1 MKTKK
6 FSSLIEVY
14 KISMQIAGERS
25 GDLRASFI
33 YSSLSSIAFGLSLAG
48 FYPLFYALLSPA
60 SDEAWRWLAL
70 MGIMGALSLWLKWK
84 SQDFDYSGEVVEVTH
99 ELRHHLGKKLRHIP
113 LESLYRHQS
122 GDLNAVFASDVD
134 GSVLHLGII
143 SAVFL
148 EVILL
153 PLTTILATFVIDW
166 RLGGIMAGI
175 LLLSLPLYHWKRK
188 LAFEEKSEAI
198 KANARLE
205 SELIEYIQGLPVLR
219 SINQTG
225 QNRARLQ
232 ESIAHVCAI
241 QREGMIKGLLPMV
254 LMLALTGAVMLSVL
268 AFGSLWV
275 EDQSLALASVA
286 ATILI
291 TSRLTEPLSLI
302 LAVASLLDYAI
313 ASFGRIQALLN
324 IPEMEYR
331 APLQKPTHFDIAF
344 ENVSFAYTG
353 GEMALKGIN
362 LAIPERSLVAI
373 VGASGSGKS
382 TLAKMLLRYG
392 DPQNGSV
399 KIGGIDLRAISQEE
413 LMSRFSVVFQDVY
426 LFDDTILEN
435 IRLGK
440 KGASDEEVRLAAK
453 RAFCHEFIERLPQGY
468 LTKVGD
474 IGNSLS
480 GGERQRLSIARAML
494 KDSPIVILDEP
505 TAALDTESE
514 VAVQRAINSL
524 IENKTVIV
532 IAHRLSTIIGADQ
545 ILVMEEGSI
554 VESGTHA
561 ELIARQGRYHGL
573 WEAQKRLKVW
583 NLL

>member
-60 SDEAWRWLAL
+60 GDEAWRWLAL

-440 KGASDEEVRLAAK
+440 KEASDEEVRLAAK

-514 VAVQRAINSL
+514 VAVQRAIDSL

>member
-1 MKTKK
+1 
-6 FSSLIEVY
+6 
-14 KISMQIAGERS
+14 
-25 GDLRASFI
+25 
-33 YSSLSSIAFGLSLAG
+33 
-48 FYPLFYALLSPA
+48 
-60 SDEAWRWLAL
+60 
-70 MGIMGALSLWLKWK
+70 
-84 SQDFDYSGEVVEVTH
+84 
-99 ELRHHLGKKLRHIP
+99 
-113 LESLYRHQS
+113 
-122 GDLNAVFASDVD
+122 
-134 GSVLHLGII
+134 
-143 SAVFL
+143 
-148 EVILL
+148 
-153 PLTTILATFVIDW
+153 
-166 RLGGIMAGI
+166 
-175 LLLSLPLYHWKRK
+175 
-188 LAFEEKSEAI
+188 
-198 KANARLE
+198 
-205 SELIEYIQGLPVLR
+205 
-219 SINQTG
+219 
-225 QNRARLQ
+225 
-232 ESIAHVCAI
+232 
-241 QREGMIKGLLPMV
+241 
-254 LMLALTGAVMLSVL
+254 
-268 AFGSLWV
+268 
-275 EDQSLALASVA
+275 
-286 ATILI
+286 
-291 TSRLTEPLSLI
+291 
-302 LAVASLLDYAI
+302 
-313 ASFGRIQALLN
+313 
-324 IPEMEYR
+324 
-331 APLQKPTHFDIAF
+331 
-344 ENVSFAYTG
+344 
-353 GEMALKGIN
+353 MALKGIN

-453 RAFCHEFIERLPQGY
+453 RAFCHEFIERLPEGY

-514 VAVQRAINSL
+514 VAVQRAIDSL

>member
-440 KGASDEEVRLAAK
+440 KEASDEEVRLAAN

-514 VAVQRAINSL
+514 VAVQRAIDSL

>member
-514 VAVQRAINSL
+514 VAVQRAIDSL

-545 ILVMEEGSI
+545 ILVMEEGGI